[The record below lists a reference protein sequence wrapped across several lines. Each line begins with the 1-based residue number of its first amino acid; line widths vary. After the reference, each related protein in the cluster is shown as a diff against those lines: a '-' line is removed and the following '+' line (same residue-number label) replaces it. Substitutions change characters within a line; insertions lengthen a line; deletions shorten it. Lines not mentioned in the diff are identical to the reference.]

1 MLVALGLIG
10 GLLAPPDAAAAP
22 PDDPATDV
30 AARQDPEVAV
40 PEPEGAPTDATAAPA
55 EPTTEAAS
63 SSGFFAPDVGGD
75 ETAPPT
81 DEARPPD
88 AGGDD
93 DVPPMPEVEDIT
105 PGVEPTPTEPAQ
117 PDPKSTKRGLFDRT
131 RPDPDRKPAGSAG
144 GSFFDPGRL
153 EETGPAGGLIEI
165 RGFIAAN
172 FFVATRSN
180 VASRD
185 EAGEFESLSPMPF
198 FDASAASLYVGA
210 PIYADVAYAR
220 ISLDFLSIPQTQI
233 TASQPD
239 IIAQANRRLF
249 VESAAVEVNPFAWAK
264 RAKPWFREGFKLTA
278 GVFIVP
284 FGREDEEHASP
295 ANWFISRPR
304 AMTSNRVYPGTWSDV
319 GASLKWKPTFR
330 EQSPIRPIEIDV
342 GMINGDPC
350 TQTRFQSSL
359 YEPNVTA
366 PPCTRRRR
374 PGETGGVASDIPE
387 PLPINAGFFGVAP
400 DNNINKAFIARV
412 RTFILPA
419 LDIGGSFVI
428 GKHPEAV
435 VPDPGET
442 PAETGQAL
450 TWRVG
455 GHIDVN
461 FHEMFASDFPLP
473 MVRGEVVYGIDR
485 AADPSAFAAR
495 EVLGGYVQVAQM
507 LFRRKKTRLPGL
519 FLQYRFDHAD
529 PDLSLPGVVDGVPLR
544 VDLASF
550 DYRAE
555 TTLQG
560 HTVGLRMPVVP
571 RLSLKTE
578 YTFVLEDGGTGN
590 RIANDLFGLEA
601 VVDF

>member
-1 MLVALGLIG
+1 MIAELVLIGALGV
-10 GLLAPPDAAAAP
+10 APE
-22 PDDPATDV
+22 T
-30 AARQDPEVAV
+30 
-40 PEPEGAPTDATAAPA
+40 APA
-55 EPTTEAAS
+55 EPS
-63 SSGFFAPDVGGD
+63 PFFAPDISD
-75 ETAPPT
+75 DAEPPPT
-81 DEARPPD
+81 DPIPDTEPD
-88 AGGDD
+88 A
-93 DVPPMPEVEDIT
+93 DVPPMPEIEDITPDADTPPMPEVEDIT
-105 PGVEPTPTEPAQ
+105 PDDDTPPEPEPEPAR
-117 PDPKSTKRGLFDRT
+117 TGLFDRT
-131 RPDPDRKPAGSAG
+131 RPDPDRDPAGSKG

-153 EETGPAGGLIEI
+153 EDTGPAGGLIEI

-180 VASRD
+180 VAERD
-185 EAGEFESLSPMPF
+185 DAGEFVTLPPMPF

-239 IIAQANRRLF
+239 IIAQATRRLF
-249 VESAAVEVNPFAWAK
+249 VEAAAVEVNPFAWAK
-264 RAKPWFREGFKLTA
+264 RAKPWFSEGFKLTA

-319 GASLKWKPTFR
+319 GVTLKWKPTFR
-330 EQSPIRPIEIDV
+330 DKSPIRPIEIDV
-342 GMINGDPC
+342 GVVNGDPC
-350 TQTRFQSSL
+350 TQTRFLAQL
-359 YEPNVTA
+359 YEPNFQA
-366 PPCTRRRR
+366 PTCSRRRR
-374 PGETGGVASDIPE
+374 PGETAEASDIPE

-400 DNNINKAFIARV
+400 DNNINKAFTARL
-412 RTFILPA
+412 RTFAVPS
-419 LDIGGSFVI
+419 LDIGASFVI
-428 GKHPEAV
+428 AKHPEAI
-435 VPDPGET
+435 VPDPGES
-442 PAETGQAL
+442 PAETRQAL

-461 FHEMFASDFPLP
+461 FDEMFSSKFPLP
-473 MVRGEVVYGIDR
+473 MVRAEIVHGVDHAADEALFADR
-485 AADPSAFAAR
+485 A
-495 EVLGGYVQVAQM
+495 VLGGYAQIAQM
-507 LFRRKKTRLPGL
+507 LFRRNKTRLPGL
-519 FLQYRFDHAD
+519 FVQYRFDHAD

-544 VDLASF
+544 VDLGSF
-550 DYRAE
+550 DYRGE

-578 YTFVLEDGGTGN
+578 YTFILEDGGRTN
-590 RIANDLFGLEA
+590 RIANDLFGIEA